1 MVFTLKEWGAESR
14 RFTVKN
20 TPTTQTP
27 TTGNN
32 ATEPETTCD
41 PDTTD
46 PDGSIF
52 GSGASVSAGCLCVI
66 SVIYSVA
73 CCSDGV
79 PIC

>member
-1 MVFTLKEWGAESR
+1 MAFTLKEWGAESR

-32 ATEPETTCD
+32 ATETATTCD
-41 PDTTD
+41 PED
-46 PDGSIF
+46 PDDSVF
-52 GSGASVSAGCLCVI
+52 GSGAAVSAGCLCLI

-79 PIC
+79 PVC